1 MVLTFVMINGVILAL
16 MGRNQIGTLSTLE
29 GGLNI
34 GFTAIFICEAI
45 LKIYSF
51 GFFNREDY

>member
-1 MVLTFVMINGVILAL
+1 MINGVILAL
-16 MGRNQIGTLSTLE
+16 MGRNQIGTLE

-51 GFFNREDY
+51 GLFNREDY